1 MNERKLFKD
10 KSWNGNIKSNKEV
23 KKTNDFKTIKN
34 TILDSN
40 NCHKAG
46 ITLIALVISII
57 VMLILAGVSL
67 NATIG
72 NNGIITQAQNA
83 TYMQDCAK
91 LEEFLQ
97 SYYVSHFDILPQD
110 CNSKIE
116 ALQSN
121 SESASWFWMPKNNGF
136 GGLNYVVSSDGKM
149 CYFIDKANFESNSNS
164 GITLKGG
171 KAGNGTYKD
180 YASFSDVYGVTSD
193 LKVYYCSSGKDS
205 ILGID
210 NSQLDVDDKD
220 REVFAE
226 GSSFS
231 KLIKNGEKVTVQD
244 VKKVTTID
252 INGSSGVSL
261 ADLYNLTSLKKLTLT
276 EYEGSLDGIQNAV
289 QIEEIMLKN
298 CTITNYSALKGIENK
313 IKRMYLYNIDDNE
326 LNRFCADLS
335 SANFSSLE
343 SFGIV
348 GNLIYLNSMS
358 SSFDREKSSRTIT
371 TTEPLSNLSET
382 TKKAIKYMNLQNNN
396 INSLIGLT
404 DFSNIENL
412 KVECNQLRT
421 LQGIENMSNLKNL
434 CAPNNNLGVDETS
447 EKNTNTDALSYIN
460 SSVKFNFLH
469 LQENQIKWIGYI
481 KTQNALKNLYLSGNS
496 KFDLASVAEIAEIYQ
511 RVIPSNKTINST
523 YLDYLVT
530 PSNFSYKNLKETDT
544 EKIAYLKNLETAKKD
559 AVLYMDLSSSTLSN
573 DELNTILKDYKNLN
587 ELNLTGC
594 TKLTS
599 FDFLNGKTNLQQIC
613 FSDTGITGNEVSKL
627 DLYATNL
634 RSFKCNN
641 PDIDLT
647 KMQKTISRSRIYYS
661 KAGYTN
667 YCGAGIEN
675 YDLKQQLSKCT
686 EITYITTNSMNNTGV
701 VDLTNCTKLTS
712 GYFQDGGGTFI
723 LPSSITTIES
733 WYQGVKLDF
742 KNLQNKTIDHVP
754 LGHLFQNWGFYK
766 SELEQLANYK
776 IRVNTLELDIR
787 AGSYINDD
795 ILSYLNKIDI
805 GCINFSGLSNQDN
818 FKFVVSSWKDKLL
831 NTTSIKMTGVNLE
844 NLEFLK
850 ENTNLTELSLIDCH
864 ISDISG
870 IENCTN
876 LKKLNLSGTTNGFS
890 NLEPLKNMNLLE
902 ELNLNN
908 CNGIYDSY
916 NNVQNLEILADLHK
930 NGALNTLYFGGN
942 SSIIDWTPLTE
953 LGWQQ
958 KFGSFKK

>member
-1 MNERKLFKD
+1 MNERKLFQ
-10 KSWNGNIKSNKEV
+10 N
-23 KKTNDFKTIKN
+23 
-34 TILDSN
+34 
-40 NCHKAG
+40 G

-72 NNGIITQAQNA
+72 DNGIITQAQNA
-83 TYMQDCAK
+83 TYLEDCAK

-97 SYYVSHFDILPQD
+97 SYYVSHFDTLPQD
-110 CNSKIE
+110 CNSKVE

-136 GGLNYVVSSDGKM
+136 GGLNYVVSSDGQM
-149 CYFIDKANFESNSNS
+149 CYFIDKVNFEARSNS

-171 KAGNGTYKD
+171 KAGKGTYKD
-180 YASFSDVYGVTSD
+180 YASFNDVYGVTSD

-205 ILGID
+205 ILGTD
-210 NSQLDVDDKD
+210 SSQLDIDDKD
-220 REVFAE
+220 REVFAA

-252 INGSSGVSL
+252 INGNSGVSL
-261 ADLYNLTSLKKLTLT
+261 TDLYNLTSLKKLTLT
-276 EYEGSLDGIQNAV
+276 NYEGSLEGIQNAV

-298 CTITNYSALKGIENK
+298 CTITNYSALKGLESK
-313 IKRMYLYNIDDNE
+313 IKRMYLYSIDDNE
-326 LNRFCADLS
+326 LNRFCSDLS
-335 SANFSSLE
+335 SANFSNLE
-343 SFGIV
+343 RFGIV
-348 GNLIYLNSMS
+348 GDLIYLDNMNMS
-358 SSFDREKSSRTIT
+358 YSTRKSSRTIT
-371 TTEPLSNLSET
+371 TTEPLAALSET

-412 KVECNQLRT
+412 KAECNQLRN
-421 LQGIENMSNLKNL
+421 LQGIENMSKLKNL
-434 CAPNNNLGVDETS
+434 CAPRNNLGADETS
-447 EKNTNTDALSYIN
+447 EKNTNADALSYIN
-460 SSVKFNFLH
+460 SSAKLNFLH
-469 LQENQIKWIGYI
+469 LQENQIKWIDYI
-481 KTQNALKNLYLSGNS
+481 KNQNELSNLLLSGNS

-511 RVIPSNKTINST
+511 KVTASNKTINSI

-530 PSNFSYKNLKETDT
+530 SSNFSYKNLTEADA
-544 EKIAYLKNLETAKKD
+544 EKIAYLKNLETSKKN
-559 AVLYMDLSSSTLSN
+559 AVLYMDLSGSTLSN
-573 DELNTILKDYKNLN
+573 DELNAILKDYKNLN

-613 FSDTGITGNEVSKL
+613 FNDTGITGDEVSKL
-627 DLYATNL
+627 DTYATSL

-641 PDIDLT
+641 PNIDLT
-647 KMQKTISRSRIYYS
+647 KMQKTISRTRIYYS
-661 KAGYTN
+661 KVGYTT

-675 YDLKQQLSKCT
+675 YELKQQLSNCT
-686 EITYITTNSMNNTGV
+686 EITYITTNSMNNTGT

-723 LPSSITTIES
+723 LPSSIKTIDS

-742 KNLQNKTIDHVP
+742 KNLKNKTIEHVP

-776 IRVNTLELDIR
+776 IRVNTLDLDIR
-787 AGSYINDD
+787 AGSYIDDD

-805 GCINFSGLSNQDN
+805 GSIDFSGVSNQDN
-818 FKFVVSSWKDKLL
+818 FNFVASSWKDKLL

-844 NLEFLK
+844 NLDFLK
-850 ENTNLTELSLIDCH
+850 DNTNLTELRLIDCH
-864 ISDISG
+864 ISYISG
-870 IENCTN
+870 IENCVN
-876 LKKLNLSGTTNGFS
+876 LKKINLSGTTNGFS
-890 NLEPLKNMNLLE
+890 NLEPLKNMKLLE

-916 NNVQNLEILADLHK
+916 NDVQNLEILANLHK
-930 NGALNTLYFGGN
+930 NGTLNKLYFSGN
-942 SSIIDWTPLTE
+942 SSIIDWTPLTNI
-953 LGWQQ
+953 GWQQ
-958 KFGSFKK
+958 ESGSFKK